1 MTWEQY
7 GRLADDGDDME
18 MTQETENNIFHLK
31 SKAAVLKIKY
41 LVLLNCRVIY
51 YKSRRIHVRVL
62 KTPELLGPLIGP
74 NITI

>member
-7 GRLADDGDDME
+7 GRFADDGDDMG

-31 SKAAVLKIKY
+31 SKAAVLNLKY

-51 YKSRRIHVRVL
+51 YKSGRIHVRVL
-62 KTPELLGPLIGP
+62 KTPEFLGPLIGP
-74 NITI
+74 NVTI